1 MSPLQQGLTPE
12 SNSSSSNTTSKVD
25 TIDIPKN
32 ASDEGAAAPTASNNT
47 NTAADL
53 QTPLTPA
60 ESRVSSA
67 ATTTEGVII
76 TDDIKEQ
83 LFLFGDA
90 PVSPHAKSQRTAF
103 RNLLFLTTFLPSL
116 FSFLSHD
123 CERRAHLVI
132 FRKAKNIRTPPLSP
146 STRYTHK
153 HENPGSFEGLAE
165 LPPEWDDPE
174 KVTLDVSFPSVTF
187 FCTSFCTCNN
197 LSQISV

>member
-90 PVSPHAKSQRTAF
+90 PVSPHAKSQ
-103 RNLLFLTTFLPSL
+103 P
-116 FSFLSHD
+116 
-123 CERRAHLVI
+123 
-132 FRKAKNIRTPPLSP
+132 KNIRTPPLSP